1 MKTLFILRGKVKKGK
16 SRGKFLGF
24 PTANINLHKKIPE
37 GIYAS
42 IVKLI
47 VKNTLPP
54 LSLALPK
61 LLMKGSIKRKV
72 IFWTLIR
79 AYMESGLP

>member
-16 SRGKFLGF
+16 SRGNSLASQR
-24 PTANINLHKKIPE
+24 PTLISAENPE

-47 VKNTLPP
+47 IKILCSP